1 LKGNITKQ
9 GIDNIINTTIH
20 ANGNMITNN
29 ENIWAIKGATLSDK
43 SARKE
48 YKLTQDEIIKAINNG
63 QLQYRINYVYENPY
77 YKLIR
82 AEVEELVE
90 KKYGKNYLKIGKL
103 KKELDV
109 INKELRRLKKQTK
122 VLENKKVELQII
134 INKEHN
140 NMD

>member
-1 LKGNITKQ
+1 MKDKITKR
-9 GIDNIINTTIH
+9 GIDNIISTTIY
-20 ANGNMITNN
+20 AQYKMITDN
-29 ENIWAIKGATLSDK
+29 ENIWTIKRATLSDK

-48 YKLTQDEIIKAINNG
+48 YELTQDEIIKAINNG

-90 KKYGKNYLKIGKL
+90 KKYGKKYLKIGKF

-109 INKELRRLKKQTK
+109 INKELRRLKKQIK
-122 VLENKKVELQII
+122 VLENRKTELQII
-134 INKEHN
+134 INIEHG